1 MRKGSW
7 HYQRR
12 IEEACRS
19 LVEDYSNTCKLH
31 RLEIVYGTLRP
42 HMSTAAREWL
52 AASRLRVA
60 RERIKLTRQR
70 RFRERAAHS

>member
-1 MRKGSW
+1 M
-7 HYQRR
+7 
-12 IEEACRS
+12 
-19 LVEDYSNTCKLH
+19 
-31 RLEIVYGTLRP
+31 EIVYGTLRP
-42 HMSTAAREWL
+42 LLSTAAREWL